1 MALGGRDRPLQ
12 TFLDLILHPQLC
24 LSPPH
29 PLPLASDSPN
39 PCSPAL
45 PSAPL
50 FRASDWLI
58 LLTGL
63 GEGDGKGRGQRAEP
77 REGDTVRP
85 RPLGGQGQATA
96 WGQQV
101 PATEGMTGVSLWRE
115 QERILGT
122 HYPKKV
128 KGGPGP
134 GMQSLGLVFV
144 PETPAAGRECRSSGG
159 QQELPSWW
167 TKASSEG
174 SWASRNPEGPEYF

>member
-1 MALGGRDRPLQ
+1 MLALGGRNRPLQ
-12 TFLDLILHPQLC
+12 IFLDLILHPQLC

-29 PLPLASDSPN
+29 PLPLSSDSPN

-50 FRASDWLI
+50 FQDSDWLI

-77 REGDTVRP
+77 REGDAVRP

-96 WGQQV
+96 WG
-101 PATEGMTGVSLWRE
+101 AASASYRRYDRGESMEG
-115 QERILGT
+115 QERSLGT

-134 GMQSLGLVFV
+134 GRQPLGLAFV
-144 PETPAAGRECRSSGG
+144 PETPAAGRGCWSSRG
-159 QQELPSWW
+159 QQDLP
-167 TKASSEG
+167 
-174 SWASRNPEGPEYF
+174 N

>member
-1 MALGGRDRPLQ
+1 MLALGRRNRPLQ

-29 PLPLASDSPN
+29 PLPLSSDSPN

-50 FRASDWLI
+50 FQGSDWLI

-77 REGDTVRP
+77 REGDAVRP

-101 PATEGMTGVSLWRE
+101 PATEGMTGVSQWRN
-115 QERILGT
+115 
-122 HYPKKV
+122 KK
-128 KGGPGP
+128 GSWGPVTLRRSREVQGQA
-134 GMQSLGLVFV
+134 GSLLVWPLFQK
-144 PETPAAGRECRSSGG
+144 PLQLAEGAGVV
-159 QQELPSWW
+159 
-167 TKASSEG
+167 EG
-174 SWASRNPEGPEYF
+174 SRN